1 MRKPELDL
9 SGPTQGARAGRKPH
23 HSDAVI
29 TSVNPWPKGPAK
41 PAMTREARSV
51 RFPSSERNGA
61 LAAALRRRIR
71 GEVRFDAGSRAL
83 YATDASNY
91 RQVPIGVVLP
101 KDLEDVVETVAAAR
115 RYGAPVL
122 ARGGGTSL
130 AGQCCNLAVVMD
142 FSKYMHR
149 ILALDPQRK
158 RARVEPGVVLDDL
171 RDCAEEHHLTF
182 GPDPSTHNH
191 CTLGGMI
198 GNNSCGVHSVMAGK
212 TDDNVEEL
220 DILTYDG
227 LRMRVGPTGEAELD
241 CIIREGGRRGEIY
254 SKLRELRDRYGNLI
268 RERFPNIPRRVS
280 GYNLPWLLPENGF
293 HVARA
298 LVGSECTCVTVLE
311 ATVRLVRSPPV
322 RSLLALGYPDVY
334 QACDHITEV
343 LARRPIALEGIDD
356 RLVADMKKKRLHP
369 EYLQLLPDGGGW
381 LLVEFGADSR
391 NEADD
396 QARALMNDLK
406 KVSNAPTMKLFDD
419 PQEERTIWL
428 VRRSGLGATA
438 RVPGNNDTW
447 EGWEDSAVP
456 PERLG
461 DYLRD
466 LRKLL
471 TEHGYACA
479 LYGHFGQGC
488 VHTRID
494 FDLVTRAGIEK
505 YRSFIHRAADLV
517 SRYGGSLSGEHGD
530 GQSRGELLPKMFG
543 PELMQ
548 AFREFKTIWDPDW
561 KMNPGKVI
569 DPYRADQNL
578 RLGVDYHPAQPQTHF
593 KFPGDDKGSFSRAAL
608 RCVGVG
614 ECRREAVGTMCP
626 SYRVT
631 REEMH
636 STRGRARLLF
646 EMLRGDPLQSGWR
659 SEAVK
664 EALDLCLA
672 CKGCKSDCPVNVDMA
687 TYKAEFL
694 SHYYASRLRPRHAY
708 AMGWIYWWARLAA
721 LMPNAVNLVFHAP
734 LLGRFL
740 KIAGGIAPERQVP
753 LFARETF
760 THWFTANRGSRR
772 KKNSRRA
779 STRDLASPQ
788 KQVILWPDT
797 FNNHFFP
804 EVPKAA
810 VQVLEAAGYRVTIPA
825 RSLCCGRPLYDFGML
840 DSAERLLRQ
849 ILDTL
854 RPEIS
859 AGIPIVGLE
868 PSCVAV
874 FRDELV
880 NLFPND
886 EDAKRLSDN
895 TYLLGEFLDEKA
907 NGFTVPKL
915 ERRALVHG
923 HCHQKALVGM
933 AHDKNI
939 FAKLGLESE
948 VLDSGC
954 CGMAG
959 SFGFE
964 NGHFDISRNVGE
976 LVLLPAVRA
985 AGKDTLII
993 ADGFSCREQIAQLTD
1008 RRALHTAQVLKLAL
1022 DGDTS
1027 KAAPYAESAP
1037 VERNRLE
1044 SERSQRHV
1052 AAIISGAA
1060 LAAGAL
1066 LWTATRRRNRRTRS
1080 VPESSSERLP
1090 S

>member
-1 MRKPELDL
+1 MEL
-9 SGPTQGARAGRKPH
+9 
-23 HSDAVI
+23 
-29 TSVNPWPKGPAK
+29 
-41 PAMTREARSV
+41 RS
-51 RFPSSERNGA
+51 
-61 LAAALRRRIR
+61 RIR

-101 KDLEDVVETVAAAR
+101 KDINDVVETVAAAR

-130 AGQCCNLAVVMD
+130 AGQCCNVAVVID
-142 FSKYMHR
+142 FSKYMHG
-149 ILALDPQRK
+149 ILALESNLK

-171 RDCAEEHHLTF
+171 RDRAEEYHLTF

-212 TDDNVEEL
+212 TDDNIEEL
-220 DILTYDG
+220 EILSYDG
-227 LRMRVGPTGEAELD
+227 LRMRVGATSESELER
-241 CIIREGGRRGEIY
+241 IVHEGGRRGEIY
-254 SKLRELRDRYGNLI
+254 SKLRAFRDRYGNLI

-280 GYNLPWLLPENGF
+280 GYNLPWLLAENGF

-298 LVGSECTCVTVLE
+298 LVGSESTCVTVLE
-311 ATVRLVRSPPV
+311 ATVRLVSSPPV
-322 RSLLALGYPDVY
+322 RSLLVLGYPDVY
-334 QACDHITEV
+334 HAGDHVQEV
-343 LARRPIALEGIDD
+343 LTHKPIALEGMDD
-356 RLVADMKKKRLHP
+356 RLVSDMKKKRLHP
-369 EYLQLLPDGGGW
+369 ESVQLLPDGAGW
-381 LLVEFGADSR
+381 LLVEFGGETRKAA
-391 NEADD
+391 ED
-396 QARALMNDLK
+396 QARALMEALK
-406 KVSNAPTMKLFDD
+406 KEPKAPSMKLFED
-419 PQEERTIWL
+419 PEEERTIWL

-438 RVPGNNDTW
+438 RVPGESDTW

-456 PERLG
+456 PEKLG
-461 DYLRD
+461 GYLRD

-471 TEHGYACA
+471 TDYGYACA

-517 SRYGGSLSGEHGD
+517 ISYGGSLSGEHGD

-548 AFREFKTIWDPDW
+548 AFREFKSIWDPNW
-561 KMNPGKVI
+561 KMNPGKII
-569 DPYRADQNL
+569 DAYRADENL
-578 RLGVDYHPAQPQTHF
+578 RLGVDYHPAQSPTHF
-593 KFPGDDKGSFSRAAL
+593 SFPGDDKGSFSRATL

-614 ECRREAVGTMCP
+614 ECRREAIGTMCP

-646 EMLRGDPLQSGWR
+646 EMFQGDPLKSGWR

-694 SHYYASRLRPRHAY
+694 SHYYEGRLRPRHAY
-708 AMGWIYWWARLAA
+708 AMGWIYWWAKLAA
-721 LMPNAVNLVFHAP
+721 LMPGMVNLVAHAP
-734 LLGRFL
+734 LLGRVL
-740 KIAGGIAPERQVP
+740 KMLGGIAPERQVP
-753 LFARETF
+753 VFASETF
-760 THWFTANRGSRR
+760 THWFTARR
-772 KKNSRRA
+772 RSSK
-779 STRDLASPQ
+779 SPRSSILDPQ
-788 KQVILWPDT
+788 SSSKQVLLWPDT
-797 FNNHFFP
+797 FNNNFFP

-810 VQVLEAAGYRVTIPA
+810 VRVLEAAGYHVSIPE
-825 RSLCCGRPLYDFGML
+825 RPLCCGRPLYDFGML
-840 DSAERLLRQ
+840 DSAKRLLRQ
-849 ILDTL
+849 ILETL
-854 RPEIS
+854 RPQIA

-886 EDAKRLSDN
+886 QDAKRLSNN
-895 TYLLGEFLDEKA
+895 TYLLSEFLDQA
-907 NGFTVPKL
+907 APGFMPPKL
-915 ERRALVHG
+915 ESRALVHG
-923 HCHQKALVGM
+923 HCHQKAILGI
-933 AHDKNI
+933 AHDESL
-939 FAKLGLESE
+939 FAKLGLDYQ

-964 NGHFDISRNVGE
+964 KEHFDISRRVGE

-985 AGKDTLII
+985 ADKDTLII

-1008 RRALHTAQVLKLAL
+1008 RRALHTAEVLQMAL
-1022 DGDTS
+1022 DGGFRES
-1027 KAAPYAESAP
+1027 GAFIESAI
-1037 VERNRLE
+1037 VERTRRE
-1044 SERSQRHV
+1044 SERSQRR
-1052 AAIISGAA
+1052 AAAVLGAAA

-1066 LWTATRRRNRRTRS
+1066 LWTAMRRS
-1080 VPESSSERLP
+1080 KV
-1090 S
+1090 